1 MKFFLIYIVE
11 NSFCKS
17 FEMVSKWRI
26 FIIDA
31 VEFVVFG
38 LGTSILMKVVF

>member
-31 VEFVVFG
+31 VG